1 MDFKQKFDNI
11 KDILQ
16 LKIADL
22 KDFVEENKKISI
34 LVLSLVLVILLC
46 IVLIFVSLGGSK
58 KKVIL
63 DDPLILTSDLMV
75 PPNPANPDSFQL
87 SRTTKDKWEVS
98 EIEPYFTKPSEKE
111 TDDLSKAN
119 DKIIKE
125 LLEAAP

>member
-16 LKIADL
+16 VKIADL

>member
-1 MDFKQKFDNI
+1 MDFKQKFSDI
-11 KDILQ
+11 KDVLQ
-16 LKIADL
+16 VKFADL
-22 KDFVEENKKISI
+22 KDFVEENKKLSI

-46 IVLIFVSLGGSK
+46 IVLIFVAAGKGK

-63 DDPLILTSDLMV
+63 DDPLILNSELMT

-87 SRTTKDKWEVS
+87 SRTTKDKWETE

-119 DKIIKE
+119 DKIIRE

>member
-1 MDFKQKFDNI
+1 MDFKQKFSDI
-11 KDILQ
+11 KDILAV
-16 LKIADL
+16 KIADIR
-22 KDFVEENKKISI
+22 DFIKENKKISI
-34 LVLSLVLVILLC
+34 LVLSLILVILLC
-46 IVLIFVSLGGSK
+46 IVLIFVAAGSGK

-87 SRTTKDKWEVS
+87 SRTTKDKWEVD

-111 TDDLSKAN
+111 THDLSKAN
-119 DKIIKE
+119 DKLIRE